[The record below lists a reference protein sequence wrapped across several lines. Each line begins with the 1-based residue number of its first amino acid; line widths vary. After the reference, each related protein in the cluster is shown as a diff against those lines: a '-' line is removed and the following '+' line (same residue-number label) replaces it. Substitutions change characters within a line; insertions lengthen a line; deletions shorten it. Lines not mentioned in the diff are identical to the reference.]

1 MKFPVLWLY
10 LERATS
16 LLVIND
22 YYVPPSI
29 NKVYTSK
36 AVSYVLNEEGIL
48 VDVYI
53 DDFYGA
59 ETQDLADL
67 SFNRMTQ
74 SFSELGLQSS
84 PDKHTLP
91 THEMTCL
98 GICVNTLNMAL
109 TVSDFRLEDLQDLL
123 SLWLKTHFSKR
134 ELEKLLGKV
143 AFVTPCVRPGRA
155 FSCRLINTLRSC
167 FAHARH
173 QQHPVTD
180 ALPGTSFGGNISF
193 NTTKVLQ

>member
-29 NKVYTSK
+29 NKVCTTK

-59 ETQDLADL
+59 ETQDTIRHIFL
-67 SFNRMTQ
+67 SESWKNY
-74 SFSELGLQSS
+74 
-84 PDKHTLP
+84 
-91 THEMTCL
+91 
-98 GICVNTLNMAL
+98 
-109 TVSDFRLEDLQDLL
+109 
-123 SLWLKTHFSKR
+123 
-134 ELEKLLGKV
+134 
-143 AFVTPCVRPGRA
+143 
-155 FSCRLINTLRSC
+155 
-167 FAHARH
+167 
-173 QQHPVTD
+173 
-180 ALPGTSFGGNISF
+180 
-193 NTTKVLQ
+193 